1 MRQPSSA
8 FPSEF
13 GSIVKSVGAIYG
25 SIPRRSSTT
34 KALAAVSSSAN
45 LRVVDGRVIDT
56 NACPNPET
64 MTTRSAGL

>member
-8 FPSEF
+8 FPSEL

-25 SIPRRSSTT
+25 SISAPTAKNS
-34 KALAAVSSSAN
+34 VSSAN
-45 LRVVDGRVIDT
+45 LRVVDVRVIDT
-56 NACPNPET
+56 KACPNPET